1 MPQESNE
8 FDRLEQ
14 GGYTLLLHEEMSEMI
29 EGNIY
34 FSLPGQDDYLYEY
47 EGDLDQALDDLPEVY
62 AATDTKIQAL
72 STEAVIVV
80 EQLWDYFDR
89 TGEQKLE
96 GEHEYNF
103 QVESDRLLISPKDN
117 LGEVVAVSRNG
128 SVESTFEAERF
139 EHLMERFAIA
149 YQQIQATNHALSN
162 RHDLDRG

>member
-14 GGYTLLLHEEMSEMI
+14 GGYTLLLYKEMSETN

-47 EGDLDQALDDLPEVY
+47 EGDLDQALDDLPEIY
-62 AATDTKIQAL
+62 EATGTKIQAL
-72 STEAVIVV
+72 NTEAIVVV

-89 TGEQKLE
+89 TEEQELE
-96 GEHEYNF
+96 GEHEYDF
-103 QVESDRLLISPKDN
+103 QVEGDRLLILPKDN

-149 YQQIQATNHALSN
+149 YEQIQATNYAPSN
-162 RHDLDRG
+162 HHDLDRG